1 MRNKQSNIQVEPC
14 RHALLWAVVVAGA
27 LAMFSCTPETARAAE
42 PAGVSLR
49 SVAVSSVEVCDTMS
63 DIARST
69 FIVVGIGFDVKGSDK
84 VHAGIMQMVLNAVR
98 AGATTPDK
106 VGAHV
111 YNVCM
116 KDRV

>member
-14 RHALLWAVVVAGA
+14 RHALLWAGVVAGA
-27 LAMFSCTPETARAAE
+27 LAMFSCTPETARAATPVE
-42 PAGVSLR
+42 YTPR
-49 SVAVSSVEVCDTMS
+49 DVAVCDTMA

-69 FIVVGIGFDVKGSDK
+69 FIVVGIGFDVKSKDK

-116 KDRV
+116 KDQV

>member
-27 LAMFSCTPETARAAE
+27 LAMFSCTPETARADE

-49 SVAVSSVEVCDTMS
+49 SVAMCDAMS

-69 FIVVGIGFDVKGSDK
+69 FIVVGMGFDVKGSDK